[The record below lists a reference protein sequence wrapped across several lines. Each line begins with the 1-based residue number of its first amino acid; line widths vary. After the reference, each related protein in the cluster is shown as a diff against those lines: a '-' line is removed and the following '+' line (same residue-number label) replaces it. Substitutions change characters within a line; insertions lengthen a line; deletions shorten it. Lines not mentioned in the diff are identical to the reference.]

1 MRLTM
6 RMDMRMESGMTA
18 PKAKQRLNLTVRA
31 DMVQYAREA
40 KLNLSQVLEETLLQR
55 QREEAARRWQEENRE
70 ALAEYRARVERDGL
84 WNKDLVRF

>member
-1 MRLTM
+1 MAGAT
-6 RMDMRMESGMTA
+6 T
-18 PKAKQRLNLTVRA
+18 KQRLNLTVRA
-31 DMVQYAREA
+31 DMVRYAREA

-70 ALAEYRARVERDGL
+70 ALVEYRARVERDGP